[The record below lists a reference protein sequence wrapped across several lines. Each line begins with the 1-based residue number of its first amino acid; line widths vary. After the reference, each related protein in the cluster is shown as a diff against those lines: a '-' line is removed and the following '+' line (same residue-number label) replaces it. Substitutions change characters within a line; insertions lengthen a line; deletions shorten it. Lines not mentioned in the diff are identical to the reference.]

1 MNTHHANMIHC
12 HNLSYQVKH
21 KSLLEAVNCQFNEG
35 QISVILGK
43 NGAGKSTLLSLLSKE
58 LMPTNGTIFWQNK
71 PLQQLSYAELSEK
84 RGVLPQLQSPAFSL
98 SVQALVELGAE
109 VQQGFTPMSAQQI
122 KQVAL
127 TVMKACDVLHLA
139 NRDVIK
145 LSGGE
150 QKRAQLA
157 RVLAQ
162 IWPMNNIDAGLPK
175 PFLGHW
181 LLLDEWTNSLDLY
194 HQQTLAT
201 LFKQWAAQ
209 GLGIIM
215 VLHDINLCAQVADQ
229 VIMLKDAKLLKQ
241 GSVEETLNP
250 LNIKE
255 ALGLD
260 VQVIKA
266 EGIDHPI
273 LLPCSTT

>member
-1 MNTHHANMIHC
+1 MTNPLDNAIQC
-12 HNLSYQVKH
+12 QNLSYQIKD
-21 KSLLEAVNCQFNEG
+21 KSLLKAVNCQFTEG

-58 LMPTNGTIFWQNK
+58 LTPTDGKIFWQK
-71 PLQQLSYAELSEK
+71 IPLKQLSYGQLSEK

-109 VQQGFTPMSAQQI
+109 VQQKFTAMTPQQI
-122 KQVAL
+122 QQIVQ

-139 NRDVIK
+139 NLDVIK

-162 IWPMNNIDAGLPK
+162 IWPLNNIDTGLTK
-175 PFLGHW
+175 PFLGRW

-194 HQQTLAT
+194 HQQTLVSF
-201 LFKQWAAQ
+201 FKQWAAQ
-209 GLGIIM
+209 GLGIVM

-229 VIMLKDAKLLKQ
+229 VIMLKEAKLLKQ
-241 GSVEETLNP
+241 GFVKEILTP
-250 LNIKE
+250 LNIKQT
-255 ALGLD
+255 LDLD
-260 VQVIKA
+260 VQVVKVQ
-266 EGIDHPI
+266 GIEHPI
-273 LLPCSTT
+273 LVPYLHT